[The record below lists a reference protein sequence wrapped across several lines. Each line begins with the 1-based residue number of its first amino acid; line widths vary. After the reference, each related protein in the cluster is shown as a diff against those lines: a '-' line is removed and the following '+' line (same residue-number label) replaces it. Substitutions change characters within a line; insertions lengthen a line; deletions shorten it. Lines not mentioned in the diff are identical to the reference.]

1 MIVGTAGHIDHGK
14 TTLVRAL
21 TGVDTDRLKEE
32 KERGISIE
40 LGYAYTPLH
49 NGDALGFVDVPGHER
64 FVHTMVAGACGIDF
78 ALLVVAADD
87 GVMPQTREHL
97 AILELLGISHGAVA
111 LTKVDRGDRRRLRE
125 AEAEVSDLL
134 QHTALR
140 SAPIFPVNGTA
151 ADDPGT
157 VALRQHLHETAVH
170 MQARHDE
177 GLFRLAVDRV
187 FTLPG
192 HGTLVAGTVFS
203 GRVSVGD
210 TVLAMPRNLPV
221 RVRSIHAQNRASE
234 SGYAGQRCALNLA
247 GVEKS
252 AISRGDWL
260 GDPRVLVSSRRI
272 DARMCLLA
280 ESGSRLATW
289 SSIHV
294 HIGTAHCP
302 ARLVLLD
309 AEHLS
314 AGESA
319 RVQLVF
325 ETPICSLPGDRFI
338 VRDAQAAHTIGGGVI
353 LDPLAP
359 SRRRRS
365 DERLRYLDAA
375 ERMLAGDGLEP
386 LLAHAPHGVSM
397 SDLERLT
404 GRAAASIVLPAGTVV
419 RGASQE
425 QFVMLIST
433 WSSLRQRALTALRE
447 FHAEFPDDPGPDT
460 GRLRRMALPDLP
472 LPLWQT
478 LLAELTQDHSMLHNG
493 PWLHLPEHVVTLSD
507 IDRELAQRLQSLI
520 TQGRPEPPWVRDLAA
535 AVEQPEERVRDV
547 LRRQVARGALCQVVP
562 DLFYDSDRIGAL
574 AGVVASLAQ
583 KHGAVNAAQYRD
595 AIGLGRKRAIQIL
608 EFFDR
613 IGYTRRV
620 HDVHVPRK
628 NSGWSGV
635 GAEHSRKVHAPG
647 GAAGLQTQEGASDAS
662 W

>member
-1 MIVGTAGHIDHGK
+1 MIIGTAGHIDHGK

-49 NGDALGFVDVPGHER
+49 NGEVLGFVDVPGHER
-64 FVHTMVAGACGIDF
+64 LVHTMVAGACGIDF

-97 AILELLGISHGAVA
+97 AILELLGISRGAVA
-111 LTKVDRGDRRRLRE
+111 LTKVDRADRQRLQEVR
-125 AEAEVSDLL
+125 AEVRDVL
-134 QHTALR
+134 QHTPLC

-157 VALRQHLHETAVH
+157 VALRQHLHETAGH
-170 MQARHDE
+170 MPVRHDD

-192 HGTLVAGTVFS
+192 HGTVVAGTVFS
-203 GRVSVGD
+203 GQVSVGD
-210 TVLAMPRNLPV
+210 TVLLMPRTLPV

-234 SGYAGQRCALNLA
+234 CGRAGQRCALNLA
-247 GVEKS
+247 SVEKS

-260 GDPRVLVSSRRI
+260 GDPRVLVSTRRI
-272 DARMCLLA
+272 DARMCLLTA
-280 ESGSRLATW
+280 SGSRLATW

-302 ARLVLLD
+302 ARVVLLES
-309 AEHLS
+309 EHLS

-325 ETPICSLPGDRFI
+325 ETATCALPGDRFI
-338 VRDAQAAHTIGGGVI
+338 VRDAQAAHTIGGGVV

-365 DERLRYLDAA
+365 DERLRYLDAT
-375 ERMLAGDGLEP
+375 ERMLAGGGLES
-386 LLAHAPHGVSM
+386 LLTHAPHGVSK

-404 GRAAASIVLPAGTVV
+404 GRAAASVVLPAGTVA
-419 RGASQE
+419 RGPSKE
-425 QFVMLIST
+425 QFVMLVSA
-433 WSSLRQRALTALRE
+433 WNSLRQRALTALRE
-447 FHAEFPDDPGPDT
+447 FHAEFSDDPGPDT
-460 GRLRRMALPDLP
+460 GRLRRIALPELP
-472 LPLWQT
+472 APLWQA
-478 LLAELTQDHSMLHNG
+478 LVDELTQDHSMLRNG
-493 PWLHLPEHVVTLSD
+493 PWLHLPEHVVTLSE

-520 TQGRPEPPWVRDLAA
+520 MQGSPEPPWVRDLAA
-535 AVEQPEERVRDV
+535 AVEQPEERVRHV
-547 LRRQVARGALCQVVP
+547 LRRQVARGAVCQVVH
-562 DLFYDSDRIGAL
+562 DLFYDSDRIGTL
-574 AGVVASLAQ
+574 ASVVAGLARE
-583 KHGAVNAAQYRD
+583 HGAVNAAQYRD

-613 IGYTRRV
+613 IGFTRRV
-620 HDVHVPRK
+620 HDVHVLRK
-628 NSGWSGV
+628 NSGWPSGW
-635 GAEHSRKVHAPG
+635 R
-647 GAAGLQTQEGASDAS
+647 
-662 W
+662 